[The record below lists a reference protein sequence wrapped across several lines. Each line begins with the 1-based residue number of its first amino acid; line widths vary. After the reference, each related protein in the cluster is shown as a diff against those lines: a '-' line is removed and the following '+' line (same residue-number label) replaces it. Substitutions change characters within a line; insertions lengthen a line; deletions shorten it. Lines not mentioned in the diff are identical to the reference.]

1 MTCTV
6 AGVLDQV
13 VYDVH
18 DSSTELCPA
27 VGGGGGGSCSC
38 VAAREV
44 LCWCPGVKLSQP
56 TKMCIGPAVQV
67 LEYWTS
73 QLQLLSQQQAAGQPV
88 AGDLAKF
95 AVLQPCADFIAAAL
109 KAVDAAKGA
118 QLTKR
123 RRAAAAAAAGDLS
136 GAAVPPAAAVE
147 GGLVVP
153 RQQEH
158 RVLFLSFFKPI

>member
-1 MTCTV
+1 
-6 AGVLDQV
+6 
-13 VYDVH
+13 
-18 DSSTELCPA
+18 
-27 VGGGGGGSCSC
+27 
-38 VAAREV
+38 
-44 LCWCPGVKLSQP
+44 
-56 TKMCIGPAVQV
+56 MCIGPAVQV

-109 KAVDAAKGA
+109 KAVDAAKRA
-118 QLTKR
+118 QLIKR
-123 RRAAAAAAAGDLS
+123 RRAAAAAAAAAAGDLS